1 MELYRTRMPKWGVL
15 AASSLIALIAVVL
28 AIGNTA
34 AQTDQLIL
42 KVAKEYDVAING
54 EQRDWFGYSV
64 SVGDIN
70 NDGQADLLV
79 GAPESDLDSR
89 FRSGAA
95 FGFLGPIDDTLTES
109 SGADIKFRG
118 FDVTAGIGSAV
129 LIQDVNGDNIADF
142 LISSEEKGVDDTR
155 HESGLIYAVLGPIE
169 PTGASATE
177 LNDQSADFRILGPHR
192 NYNSGKGLAAGDVSN
207 DGVVDVAVGSP
218 SGYGSRKGGVEILL
232 GPFDGSD
239 IDLRDGG
246 DATLLG
252 SIGTIGSTRNGDAAG
267 ASIAIGDINN
277 DGIDDVAVNSRSADV
292 GDLENA
298 GETHIIFGPLDPA
311 ELENLVSQDEEG
323 GVPIASIVDVT
334 LQGEEVRDN
343 ASESS
348 LAIGDLDGDGINDLI
363 VGSMQSDASG
373 KRAAGKVFVIK
384 GPLLSGTYNL
394 EDSADVVIEGET
406 PIDSLGSGVDV
417 GDLNGD
423 GMADLVL
430 AANFGD
436 PEEREDAG
444 ITYIMFGNI
453 FEREPTPEESN
464 LPQIIIG
471 VVGAIV
477 LLAVA
482 IVAIWWLRRMRRGT
496 MPVWDDARVK

>member
-1 MELYRTRMPKWGVL
+1 MLRNMELYRTRMPKWGVL
-15 AASSLIALIAVVL
+15 AASLLIALIAVVL
-28 AIGNTA
+28 AMGNSV

-42 KVAKEYDVAING
+42 KIAKEYDVAIAG

-70 NDGQADLLV
+70 SDGQADLLV
-79 GAPESDLDSR
+79 GAPESDIDSR

-95 FGFLGPIDDTLTES
+95 FGFLGPIDGTLTES
-109 SGADIKFRG
+109 SAADIKFKG

-129 LIQDVNGDNIADF
+129 LIQDINGDNVADF
-142 LISSEEKGVDDTR
+142 LISSEEMGVDDTR
-155 HESGLIYAVLGPIE
+155 HESGLIYVVLGPIQ
-169 PTGASATE
+169 PTGASAAE

-192 NYNSGKGLAAGDVSN
+192 NYNTGKGLAAGDVNN
-207 DGVVDVAVGSP
+207 DGALDIAIGAP

-246 DATLLG
+246 DVTLIG

-277 DGIDDVAVNSRSADV
+277 DGIDDIAVNSRSADV

-298 GETHIIFGPLDPA
+298 GETYIIFGPLDPA
-311 ELENLVSQDEEG
+311 ELENLVSQTEEG
-323 GVPIASIVDVT
+323 GVPIESIVDVT
-334 LQGEEVRDN
+334 LQGEQVRDN

-348 LAIGDLDGDGINDLI
+348 LAIGDLNGDGVNDLI

-373 KRAAGKVFVIK
+373 NRAAGKVFVIK
-384 GPLLSGTYNL
+384 GPIGAGTYNL

-406 PIDSLGSGVDV
+406 PVDSLGSGVDV

-423 GMADLVL
+423 GVADLAL

-436 PEEREDAG
+436 PQEREDAG
-444 ITYIMFGNI
+444 VTYIMFGNI
-453 FEREPTPEESN
+453 FGREPTPEESN
-464 LPQIIIG
+464 LPQILIG
-471 VVGAIV
+471 LVVVIVLIVAAAGAI
-477 LLAVA
+477 
-482 IVAIWWLRRMRRGT
+482 WYLRRMRRGS
-496 MPVWDDARVK
+496 MPM

>member
-1 MELYRTRMPKWGVL
+1 MLRNMELYRTRMPKWGVL
-15 AASSLIALIAVVL
+15 AVSSLIALIAVVL
-28 AIGNTA
+28 AMGNSA

-42 KVAKEYDVAING
+42 KIAKEYDVAIAG

-79 GAPESDLDSR
+79 GAPESDIDSR

-95 FGFLGPIDDTLTES
+95 FGFLGPIDENVTES

-155 HESGLIYAVLGPIE
+155 HESGLIYTVLGPIE

-192 NYNSGKGLAAGDVSN
+192 NYNSGKGLAAGDVNN

-267 ASIAIGDINN
+267 ASIAIGDLNN
-277 DGIDDVAVNSRSADV
+277 DGVDDIAVNSRSADV

-298 GETHIIFGPLDPA
+298 GETYIIFGPLDPA
-311 ELENLVSQDEEG
+311 ELENLASQDEEG
-323 GVPIASIVDVT
+323 GVPIESIVDVM

-348 LAIGDLDGDGINDLI
+348 LAIGDLDGDGVNDLI

-384 GPLLSGTYNL
+384 GPIGSGTYNL
-394 EDSADVVIEGET
+394 EDSADVVIEGENSV
-406 PIDSLGSGVDV
+406 DSLGSAVDV

-423 GMADLVL
+423 GVADLVL
-430 AANFGD
+430 ASNFAD
-436 PEEREDAG
+436 PEERENAG
-444 ITYIMFGNI
+444 VTYIMFGNI

-464 LPQIIIG
+464 LPQILIG
-471 VVGAIV
+471 VVVVIVVIVAAAGAI
-477 LLAVA
+477 
-482 IVAIWWLRRMRRGT
+482 WYLRRTRRGS
-496 MPVWDDARVK
+496 MPM

>member
-1 MELYRTRMPKWGVL
+1 MLRNMELYRTRMPKWGVL

-28 AIGNTA
+28 AMGNSV
-34 AQTDQLIL
+34 AQTDQLIF

-54 EQRDWFGYSV
+54 EQRDWFGYSA

-95 FGFLGPIDDTLTES
+95 FGFLGPINDTLTES

-155 HESGLIYAVLGPIE
+155 HESGLIYVVLGPIE

-192 NYNSGKGLAAGDVSN
+192 NYNSGKGLAAGDVNN
-207 DGVVDVAVGSP
+207 DGVIDVAVGSP
-218 SGYGSRKGGVEILL
+218 SGYGSRKGGTEILL

-239 IDLRDGG
+239 IDLRGGG
-246 DATLLG
+246 DSTLIG

-267 ASIAIGDINN
+267 ASIAIGDLNN
-277 DGIDDVAVNSRSADV
+277 DGVNDIAVNSRSADV

-311 ELENLVSQDEEG
+311 ELENLASQDEGG
-323 GVPIASIVDVT
+323 GVPIESIVDVT

-348 LAIGDLDGDGINDLI
+348 LAIGDLDGDGVNDLI

-394 EDSADVVIEGET
+394 EDSADVVIEGENSV
-406 PIDSLGSGVDV
+406 DSLGSAVDV

-423 GMADLVL
+423 GVADLVL
-430 AANFGD
+430 ASNFAD
-436 PEEREDAG
+436 PEERENAG
-444 ITYIMFGNI
+444 VTYIMFGNI

-464 LPQIIIG
+464 LPQILIG
-471 VVGAIV
+471 VVVVIVVIVVAAGAI
-477 LLAVA
+477 
-482 IVAIWWLRRMRRGT
+482 WYLRRTRRGS
-496 MPVWDDARVK
+496 MPM

>member
-1 MELYRTRMPKWGVL
+1 MWGVL
-15 AASSLIALIAVVL
+15 AASLLIAVIASVF
-28 AIGNTA
+28 AMGDTA

-42 KVAKEYDVAING
+42 KIEKEYDVAIAG

-70 NDGQADLLV
+70 SDGQADLLV

-95 FGFLGPIDDTLTES
+95 FGFIGPIDSTLAES
-109 SGADIKFRG
+109 SAADIKLKG

-129 LIQDVNGDNIADF
+129 VITDVNGDGVADF

-155 HESGLIYAVLGPIE
+155 HESGLTYVVLGPVE
-169 PTGASATE
+169 ATGASAVE
-177 LNDQSADFRILGPHR
+177 LNDQTADFRILGAHR
-192 NYNSGKGLAAGDVSN
+192 NYSSGKGLAAGDVNN
-207 DGVVDVAVGSP
+207 DSIIDIAVGSP
-218 SGYGSRKGGVEILL
+218 SGYGSRKGGVEVLL

-246 DATLLG
+246 DATLIG
-252 SIGTIGSTRNGDAAG
+252 SIGAIGSTRNGDAAG

-277 DGIDDVAVNSRSADV
+277 DGINDIVVNSRSADV
-292 GDLENA
+292 AGIENA
-298 GETHIIFGPLDPA
+298 GETYIIFGPLDPA
-311 ELENLVSQDEEG
+311 ELESLVTQDEDG

-334 LQGEEVRDN
+334 LQGEQERDN

-348 LAIGDLDGDGINDLI
+348 LAIGDLNGDGVNDLV

-373 KRAAGKVFVIK
+373 KRAAGKVFAIE
-384 GPLLSGTYNL
+384 GPIGSGTYNL
-394 EDSADVVIEGET
+394 EDVADVVIEGEKSV
-406 PIDSLGSGVDV
+406 DSLGSGVEV

-423 GMADLVL
+423 GVADLVL
-430 AANFGD
+430 ASNFGD

-444 ITYIMFGNI
+444 VTYILFGNI
-453 FEREPTPEESN
+453 FEREPTPDESN

-471 VVGAIV
+471 VVAAIV
-477 LLAVA
+477 VLVLV
-482 IVAIWWLRRMRRGT
+482 IGAIWWLRRMRHGT
-496 MPVWDDARVK
+496 MPV

>member
-1 MELYRTRMPKWGVL
+1 MLRTANLYRTRFPTWGVL
-15 AASSLIALIAVVL
+15 TASLLIALIAAIF
-28 AIGNTA
+28 AIGNSA
-34 AQTDQLIL
+34 AQTDQLVL
-42 KVAKEYDVAING
+42 KIAKEYDVAIAG
-54 EQRDWFGYSV
+54 ESRDWFGYSL

-109 SGADIKFRG
+109 SGADVKYKG

-129 LIQDVNGDNIADF
+129 LIQDINGDNVSDF

-155 HESGLIYAVLGPIE
+155 HESGLTYVVFGSIE
-169 PTGASATE
+169 VTGAGAVE
-177 LNDQSADFRILGPHR
+177 LNDQTADFRILGAHR
-192 NYNSGKGLAAGDVSN
+192 NYNSGKGLAAGDVNN
-207 DGVVDVAVGSP
+207 DGVVDLAVGSP

-239 IDLRDGG
+239 IDLRDAT
-246 DATLLG
+246 DATLIG

-277 DGIDDVAVNSRSADV
+277 DGIDDIAVNSRSADV

-298 GETHIIFGPLDPA
+298 GETYIIFGPLDPA
-311 ELENLVSQDEEG
+311 ELESLASQDEEG
-323 GVPIASIVDVT
+323 GVPIESLVDVT

-348 LAIGDLDGDGINDLI
+348 LAIGDLNGDGVNDLI

-373 KRAAGKVFVIK
+373 NRAAGKVFLIE
-384 GPLLSGTYNL
+384 GPIASGVYNL
-394 EDSADVVIEGET
+394 EDAADVVIEGENS
-406 PIDSLGSGVDV
+406 IDSLGSGVGV

-423 GMADLVL
+423 GVADLAL
-430 AANFGD
+430 AANFAD
-436 PEEREDAG
+436 PQERENAG
-444 ITYIMFGNI
+444 VTYIMFGNI

-477 LLAVA
+477 LVA
-482 IVAIWWLRRMRRGT
+482 AAILAIWWLRRTRPGS
-496 MPVWDDARVK
+496 MPM